1 MMTSR
6 ETYALPAHVQRF
18 FAEWL
23 IDWKE
28 ASPHTVASYRDTF
41 RLLLGYASRQL
52 GRQPTDLS
60 VTDIDA
66 ELVAGFLSNIEH
78 GRNNSI
84 RTRNVR
90 RSAIRGFFRFAALR
104 EPALLLHCQ
113 QVLAIPA
120 KRQNKRTV
128 DFLDRE
134 ESAALLAAPDLSTAI
149 GRRDR
154 TLLLVALQTGLRVSE
169 LIGLDVGDVVLDLS
183 CQAHVQCR
191 GKGRKERATP
201 LRSDTVT
208 VLEEWL
214 RERSGAPHEPLFVSN
229 RKQRFSRDGIERI
242 VRKYARL
249 AATACPS
256 LKNKRVSPHTLR
268 HSAAME
274 LLHSGVSFTV
284 IALWLGHE
292 SAETTQI
299 YLHADLQIKKQAMD
313 RTRPTNVPGDVYR
326 PGDRLLAFLDSL

>member
-1 MMTSR
+1 MTSR
-6 ETYALPAHVQRF
+6 ETHALPAHVQRF

-23 IDWKE
+23 IDRKE

-52 GRQPTDLS
+52 GRQPTEMS

-66 ELVAGFLSNIEH
+66 ELVAGFLSHVERS
-78 GRNNSI
+78 RNNSI

-90 RSAIRGFFRFAALR
+90 RSAIRGFFRFVALH
-104 EPALLLHCQ
+104 EPALLLQCQ

-120 KRQNKRTV
+120 KRQVIRTV
-128 DFLDRE
+128 EFLDRE
-134 ESAALLAAPDLSTAI
+134 ESAALIAAPDLSTAI

-169 LIGLDVGDVVLDLS
+169 LIGLDVGDVVLDPS

-201 LRSDTVT
+201 LRSDTVKA
-208 VLEEWL
+208 LDEWL
-214 RERSGAPHEPLFVSN
+214 RERSGAPREPLFVSN

-249 AATACPS
+249 ASAACPS
-256 LKNKRVSPHTLR
+256 LKDKRVSPHTLR

-274 LLHSGVSFTV
+274 LLRSGVSCTV

-299 YLHADLQIKKQAMD
+299 YLHADMQLKKQAMD
-313 RTRPTNVPGDVYR
+313 RTRPSNVHEGVYR
-326 PGDRLLAFLDSL
+326 PGDRLLAFLNSL